1 MTAPQ
6 QLFTMNKLVA
16 EKVVGRGDLFKVRID
31 SLVIVEDFNESRKY
45 NDPAELRAHIDGMK
59 AFVRAG
65 GTLPAIEVFV
75 NPETGATEVVEGHC
89 RTSCFRELLAEDFEV
104 DGKPFT
110 HIPAI
115 PFKGSMAQRRARIVT
130 SNSQLPL
137 SKVGEAKV
145 YQAMRDV
152 DGISPAEIAV
162 LVNKSRGHI
171 DQMLILASGGEEV
184 HQAIT
189 DGVITPTEAV
199 HVVRKHGGGAAQ
211 EIERLK
217 DVAAESGKAKI
228 TGAVRKKAAVSKREW
243 PVNLVSAARSIKKD
257 FGDLTVQGIIL
268 GQAPEKIEVST
279 WAIAELL
286 MAVADIPEDEDPAR
300 VDDRQIDMLD
310 ASWRGEKFVVA
321 IEKPDVDAPSA

>member
-1 MTAPQ
+1 MTTPTQ
-6 QLFTMNKLVA
+6 PFTMNKLVA

-89 RTSCFRELLAEDFEV
+89 RTSAFRELLAEDFEI

-110 HIPAI
+110 TVGAV
-115 PFKGSMAQRRARIVT
+115 PFKGTMAQRRARIVT

-145 YQAMRDV
+145 YQAMREI
-152 DGISPAEIAV
+152 DGIPPAEIAL
-162 LVNKSRGHI
+162 LVNKSRGHV

-189 DGVITPTEAV
+189 AGSITPTEAV
-199 HVVRKHGGGAAQ
+199 HVIRKHGEDAPK

-217 DVAAESGKAKI
+217 EVAAESGKAKI
-228 TGAVRKKAAVSKREW
+228 TGAVRKKAAVVKREW
-243 PVNLVSAARSIKKD
+243 PANLVAASRALRKSFSQEEINE
-257 FGDLTVQGIIL
+257 IIL
-268 GQAPEKIEVST
+268 GEPHAVSVPSD
-279 WAIAELL
+279 IFAELI
-286 MAVADIPEDEDPAR
+286 MAIVEIPEDEEPVVPD
-300 VDDRQIDMLD
+300 VNQMDMLE
-310 ASWRGEKFVVA
+310 GEQ
-321 IEKPDVDAPSA
+321 

>member
-1 MTAPQ
+1 MTTQ
-6 QLFTMNKLVA
+6 HQLFTMNKLVA

-89 RTSCFRELLAEDFEV
+89 RTACFRELLAEDFEA

-110 HIPAI
+110 TIPAI

-137 SKVGEAKV
+137 AKLGEAMV
-145 YQAMRDV
+145 YLAMRDI
-152 DGISPAEIAV
+152 DGLTAAEIATETR
-162 LVNKSRGHI
+162 KSRGHI
-171 DQMLILASGGEEV
+171 DQMLLLATADDDV
-184 HQAIT
+184 RKAIV
-189 DGVITPTEAV
+189 DGVITPTESV
-199 HVVRKHGGGAAQ
+199 HIIRKHGDGAAQ

-217 DVAAESGKAKI
+217 EVAAESGKGKI
-228 TGAVRKKAAVSKREW
+228 TGAVRKKAAVVKKVW
-243 PVNLVSAARSIKKD
+243 PVNVIASARAISKSL
-257 FGDLTVQGIIL
+257 GDGVTAALIL
-268 GQAPEKIEVST
+268 GDAPENIEVNS
-279 WAIAELL
+279 ALLAELL
-286 MAVADIPEDEDPAR
+286 MAVAGIPEDEEMPITN
-300 VDDRQIDMLD
+300 IDQMDLLV
-310 ASWRGEKFVVA
+310 GK
-321 IEKPDVDAPSA
+321 

>member
-45 NDPAELRAHIDGMK
+45 NDPQELRAHIDGMK

-89 RTSCFRELLAEDFEV
+89 RTAAFRELLAEDFEV
-104 DGKPFT
+104 DGKPFAT
-110 HIPAI
+110 IPAI

-137 SKVGEAKV
+137 AKLGEAMV
-145 YQAMRDV
+145 YLAMRDI
-152 DGISPAEIAV
+152 DGLSPAEIATETR
-162 LVNKSRGHI
+162 KSRGHI
-171 DQMLILASGGEEV
+171 DQMLLLATADDDV
-184 HQAIT
+184 RKAII
-189 DGVITPTEAV
+189 DGVITPTESV
-199 HVVRKHGGGAAQ
+199 HIIRKHGDGAAQ

-217 DVAAESGKAKI
+217 EVAAESGKAKI
-228 TGAVRKKAAVSKREW
+228 TGAVRKKAAVVKKVW
-243 PVNLVSAARSIKKD
+243 PVNVIASARAISKSL
-257 FGDLTVQGIIL
+257 GDGVTAALIL
-268 GQAPEKIEVST
+268 GDAPENIEVNS
-279 WAIAELL
+279 ALLAELL
-286 MAVADIPEDEDPAR
+286 MAIADVPEDEIEEPVNTNQMD
-300 VDDRQIDMLD
+300 ILD
-310 ASWRGEKFVVA
+310 G
-321 IEKPDVDAPSA
+321 DDAPSA

>member
-1 MTAPQ
+1 MTTTPT
-6 QLFTMNKLVA
+6 LFTMNKLVA

-59 AFVRAG
+59 AFIKSG

-89 RTSCFRELLAEDFEV
+89 RTSCFRELLAEDFAI
-104 DGKPFT
+104 DGKPFIT
-110 HIPAI
+110 VGAV
-115 PFKGSMAQRRARIVT
+115 PFKGTMAQRRARIVT

-145 YQAMRDV
+145 YQAMHLIDKMHPN
-152 DGISPAEIAV
+152 DIAV
-162 LVNKSRGHI
+162 MVNKSRGHI

-189 DGVITPTEAV
+189 DGVITPTESV
-199 HVVRKHGGGAAQ
+199 HIIRKHGDDAPK

-217 DVAAESGKAKI
+217 EVAAESGKAKI
-228 TGAVRKKAAVSKREW
+228 TGAVRKKAAVVKREW
-243 PVNLVSAARSIKKD
+243 PVNLVAASRALRKSFSQEEINE
-257 FGDLTVQGIIL
+257 IIL
-268 GQAPEKIEVST
+268 GEPHAVSVPSD
-279 WAIAELL
+279 IFAELI
-286 MAVADIPEDEDPAR
+286 MAIVEIPEDEEPVAGNDN
-300 VDDRQIDMLD
+300 QMDMLE
-310 ASWRGEKFVVA
+310 GEQ
-321 IEKPDVDAPSA
+321 

>member
-16 EKVVGRGDLFKVRID
+16 EKVVGRGDLFKVRVD
-31 SLVIVEDFNESRKY
+31 SLVIVEGFNESRKF
-45 NDPAELRAHIDGMK
+45 NDPQELRAHIDGMK
-59 AFVRAG
+59 AFIRAG

-89 RTSCFRELLAEDFEV
+89 RTACFRELLAEDFTI

-110 HIPAI
+110 HVGAV
-115 PFKGSMAQRRARIVT
+115 PFKGTMAQRRARIVT

-145 YQAMRDV
+145 YQAMREI
-152 DGISPAEIAV
+152 DGIPPAEIAL

-184 HQAIT
+184 HQAIV
-189 DGVITPTEAV
+189 DGVIKPTEAV
-199 HVVRKHGGGAAQ
+199 HVIRKHGDNAAE

-217 DVAAESGKAKI
+217 GVAAESGKGKI
-228 TGAVRKKAAVSKREW
+228 TGAVRKKAAVTKREW
-243 PVNLVSAARSIKKD
+243 PVNVIASARAVAKSL
-257 FGDLTVQGIIL
+257 GDDVFEAVIL
-268 GQAPEKIEVST
+268 GNSPELVEVK
-279 WAIAELL
+279 ADLLAELL
-286 MAVADIPEDEDPAR
+286 MAVAEVPEDDEPVVLDNNQMSLIDGVPA
-300 VDDRQIDMLD
+300 D
-310 ASWRGEKFVVA
+310 
-321 IEKPDVDAPSA
+321 

>member
-1 MTAPQ
+1 MTATQP
-6 QLFTMNKLVA
+6 LFTMNKLVA

-89 RTSCFRELLAEDFEV
+89 RTSCFRELLAEDFAV

-110 HIPAI
+110 TVGAV
-115 PFKGSMAQRRARIVT
+115 PFKGTMAQRRARIVT

-145 YQAMRDV
+145 YQAMHLIDKMHPN
-152 DGISPAEIAV
+152 DIAV
-162 LVNKSRGHI
+162 MVGKSRGHI

-184 HQAIT
+184 HEAIGAG
-189 DGVITPTEAV
+189 DISPTEAV
-199 HVVRKHGGGAAQ
+199 KLIREHGEKAPAVLEVLKGAAM
-211 EIERLK
+211 
-217 DVAAESGKAKI
+217 ESGKAKI
-228 TGAVRKKAAVSKREW
+228 TGAVRKKAAVVKREW
-243 PVNLVSAARSIKKD
+243 PVNVVASARAVARSL
-257 FGDLTVQGIIL
+257 GDDVMRQVVT
-268 GQAPEKIEVST
+268 GQCEEVVEIR
-279 WAIAELL
+279 ADLLAELL
-286 MAVADIPEDEDPAR
+286 MAIAEVPEDEDPTNT
-300 VDDRQIDMLD
+300 DDSQLDML
-310 ASWRGEKFVVA
+310 G
-321 IEKPDVDAPSA
+321 DAPAA

>member
-1 MTAPQ
+1 MTTQP

-89 RTSCFRELLAEDFEV
+89 RTACFRELLAEDFEA

-110 HIPAI
+110 TIPAI

-137 SKVGEAKV
+137 AKLGEAMV
-145 YQAMRDV
+145 YLAMRDI
-152 DGISPAEIAV
+152 DGLTAAEIATETR
-162 LVNKSRGHI
+162 KSRGHI
-171 DQMLILASGGEEV
+171 DQMLLLATADDDV
-184 HQAIT
+184 RKAIA
-189 DGVITPTEAV
+189 DGVITPTESV
-199 HVVRKHGGGAAQ
+199 HIIRKHGEGAAQ

-217 DVAAESGKAKI
+217 EVAAESGKGKI
-228 TGAVRKKAAVSKREW
+228 TGAVRKKAAVIKREW
-243 PVNLVSAARSIKKD
+243 PVSLVASARAVRKFFNQEEINSIIV
-257 FGDLTVQGIIL
+257 GDSVPVSIPSEIL
-268 GQAPEKIEVST
+268 
-279 WAIAELL
+279 AELL
-286 MAVADIPEDEDPAR
+286 MAISDIPEDDEPAP
-300 VDDRQIDMLD
+300 VDDRQIDMLEGGD
-310 ASWRGEKFVVA
+310 
-321 IEKPDVDAPSA
+321 DVDNS

>member
-1 MTAPQ
+1 MTTQP

-45 NDPAELRAHIDGMK
+45 NDPVELRAHIDGMK

-89 RTSCFRELLAEDFEV
+89 RTTSFRELALEGFEI
-104 DGKPFT
+104 DGKPLT
-110 HIPAI
+110 HVAAI

-152 DGISPAEIAV
+152 DGIPAAEIAV

-199 HVVRKHGGGAAQ
+199 HVVRKHGDGASQ

-217 DVAAESGKAKI
+217 AVAAESGKGKI
-228 TGAVRKKAAVSKREW
+228 TGAVRKKAAVVKREW
-243 PVNLVSAARSIKKD
+243 PVNVLASARAITKSL
-257 FGDLTVQGIIL
+257 GDGMLNAVIMGHTSEMTEIRTDL
-268 GQAPEKIEVST
+268 L
-279 WAIAELL
+279 AELL
-286 MAVADIPEDEDPAR
+286 MAIADVPEDEEPTL
-300 VDDRQIDMLD
+300 VDDGQMDMLECG
-310 ASWRGEKFVVA
+310 A
-321 IEKPDVDAPSA
+321 

>member
-1 MTAPQ
+1 MTTPQ

-45 NDPAELRAHIDGMK
+45 NDPQELRAHIDGMK

-65 GTLPAIEVFV
+65 GILPAIEVFV

-89 RTSCFRELLAEDFEV
+89 RTACFRELLAEDFEV
-104 DGKPFT
+104 YGNPFT

-115 PFKGSMAQRRARIVT
+115 PFKGSMAQRRGRIVT

-137 SKVGEAKV
+137 AKLGEAMV
-145 YQAMRDV
+145 YLAMRDI
-152 DGISPAEIAV
+152 DGLTAAEIATETR
-162 LVNKSRGHI
+162 KSRGHI
-171 DQMLILASGGEEV
+171 DQMLLLATADDDV
-184 HQAIT
+184 RKAIV
-189 DGVITPTEAV
+189 DGVITPTESV
-199 HVVRKHGGGAAQ
+199 HIIRKHGEGAAQ

-217 DVAAESGKAKI
+217 EVAAESGKGKI
-228 TGAVRKKAAVSKREW
+228 TGAVRKKAAVVKREW
-243 PVNLVSAARSIKKD
+243 PVSLVSAARSIKKE

-279 WAIAELL
+279 WAIAEML
-286 MAVADIPEDEDPAR
+286 MAVADIPED
-300 VDDRQIDMLD
+300 
-310 ASWRGEKFVVA
+310 
-321 IEKPDVDAPSA
+321 

>member
-1 MTAPQ
+1 MSAPQ
-6 QLFTMNKLVA
+6 QSLFTMNKLVA

-59 AFVRAG
+59 AFVRSG

-89 RTSCFRELLAEDFEV
+89 RTTSFRELALEGFEI
-104 DGKPFT
+104 DGKLMT
-110 HIPAI
+110 HVAAI

-152 DGISPAEIAV
+152 DGIPAAEIAL

-199 HVVRKHGGGAAQ
+199 HVVRKHGDGAAQ

-217 DVAAESGKAKI
+217 EVAAESGKGKI
-228 TGAVRKKAAVSKREW
+228 TGAVRKKAAVVKREW
-243 PVNLVSAARSIKKD
+243 PVNLVAASRAIHKA
-257 FGDLTVQGIIL
+257 FTQEEINTIIL
-268 GQAPEKIEVST
+268 GEPHAVSVPSD
-279 WAIAELL
+279 IFAELI
-286 MAVADIPEDEDPAR
+286 MAIIEIPADEEPVL
-300 VDDRQIDMLD
+300 VDDGQIDMLAD
-310 ASWRGEKFVVA
+310 DST
-321 IEKPDVDAPSA
+321 SA

>member
-1 MTAPQ
+1 MTAP

-75 NPETGATEVVEGHC
+75 NPETGSTEVVEGHC
-89 RTSCFRELLAEDFEV
+89 RTAAFRELLAEDFEV

-137 SKVGEAKV
+137 AKLGEAMV
-145 YQAMRDV
+145 YLAMRDI
-152 DGISPAEIAV
+152 DGLTPSEIV
-162 LVNKSRGHI
+162 TETRKSRGHI
-171 DQMLILASGGEEV
+171 DQMLLLATADDDV
-184 HQAIT
+184 RKAII
-189 DGVITPTEAV
+189 DGVITPTESV
-199 HVVRKHGGGAAQ
+199 HIIRKHGDGAAQ

-217 DVAAESGKAKI
+217 EVAAESGKGKI
-228 TGAVRKKAAVSKREW
+228 TGAVRKKAAVVKKVW
-243 PVNLVSAARSIKKD
+243 PVNVIASARALSKSLGTNILEAV
-257 FGDLTVQGIIL
+257 FLGNSAEMVEVNAGIL
-268 GQAPEKIEVST
+268 
-279 WAIAELL
+279 AELL
-286 MAVADIPEDEDPAR
+286 MAIADIPEDEEPVQ
-300 VDDRQIDMLD
+300 VDDRQVDMLE
-310 ASWRGEKFVVA
+310 GE
-321 IEKPDVDAPSA
+321 E

>member
-45 NDPAELRAHIDGMK
+45 NDPQELRAHIDGMK
-59 AFVRAG
+59 SFVRAG

-89 RTSCFRELLAEDFEV
+89 RTSCFRELLAEDFTI

-137 SKVGEAKV
+137 AKLGEAMV
-145 YQAMRDV
+145 YLAMRDI
-152 DGISPAEIAV
+152 DGLSPAEIATETR
-162 LVNKSRGHI
+162 KSRGHI
-171 DQMLILASGGEEV
+171 DQMLLLATADDDV
-184 HQAIT
+184 RKAII
-189 DGVITPTEAV
+189 DGVITPTESV
-199 HVVRKHGGGAAQ
+199 HIIRKHGDGAAQ

-217 DVAAESGKAKI
+217 EVAAESGKDKI

-243 PVNLVSAARSIKKD
+243 PVSLVSAARSIKKD

-286 MAVADIPEDEDPAR
+286 MAISNIPEDEEPIQ
-300 VDDRQIDMLD
+300 VDDRQIDMLE
-310 ASWRGEKFVVA
+310 GE
-321 IEKPDVDAPSA
+321 E

>member
-75 NPETGATEVVEGHC
+75 NPETGATEVIEGHC
-89 RTSCFRELLAEDFEV
+89 RTAAFRELLAEDFEV

-137 SKVGEAKV
+137 AKLGEAMV
-145 YQAMRDV
+145 YLAMRDI
-152 DGISPAEIAV
+152 DGLTAAEIATETR
-162 LVNKSRGHI
+162 KSRGHI
-171 DQMLILASGGEEV
+171 DQMLLLATADDDV
-184 HQAIT
+184 RKAIV
-189 DGVITPTEAV
+189 DGVITPTESV
-199 HVVRKHGGGAAQ
+199 HIIRKHGDGAAQ

-217 DVAAESGKAKI
+217 EVAAESGKGKI
-228 TGAVRKKAAVSKREW
+228 TGAVRKKAAVPKKVW
-243 PVNLVSAARSIKKD
+243 PVNVIASARAISKSL
-257 FGDLTVQGIIL
+257 GDGVTAALIL
-268 GQAPEKIEVST
+268 GDAPENIEVNS
-279 WAIAELL
+279 ALLAELL
-286 MAVADIPEDEDPAR
+286 MAIADIPEDEEPDLAS
-300 VDDRQIDMLD
+300 DAQLDMLGGGD
-310 ASWRGEKFVVA
+310 E
-321 IEKPDVDAPSA
+321 

>member
-1 MTAPQ
+1 MTTTPTI
-6 QLFTMNKLVA
+6 FTMNKLVA

-59 AFVRAG
+59 AFIKSG

-89 RTSCFRELLAEDFEV
+89 RTSCFRELLAEDFSV

-110 HIPAI
+110 TVGAV
-115 PFKGSMAQRRARIVT
+115 PFKGTMAQRRARIVT

-145 YQAMRDV
+145 YQAMHLIDKMHPN
-152 DGISPAEIAV
+152 DIAAM
-162 LVNKSRGHI
+162 VNKSRGHI

-189 DGVITPTEAV
+189 AGSITPTEAV
-199 HVVRKHGGGAAQ
+199 HVIRKHGDDAPK

-217 DVAAESGKAKI
+217 EVAAESGKQKI
-228 TGAVRKKAAVSKREW
+228 TGAVRKKAAVVKREW
-243 PVNLVSAARSIKKD
+243 PVNVVASARAVASSLGESMKAA
-257 FGDLTVQGIIL
+257 VIL
-268 GQAPEKIEVST
+268 GHAPELVEVDS
-279 WAIAELL
+279 ALLAELL
-286 MAVADIPEDEDPAR
+286 MAVADLPEDLVEPEAGNDN
-300 VDDRQIDMLD
+300 QMDMLEGG
-310 ASWRGEKFVVA
+310 A
-321 IEKPDVDAPSA
+321 

>member
-1 MTAPQ
+1 MTTPAP
-6 QLFTMNKLVA
+6 FTMNKLVA

-89 RTSCFRELLAEDFEV
+89 RTSCFRELLAEDFAV

-110 HIPAI
+110 HVGAV
-115 PFKGSMAQRRARIVT
+115 PFKGTMAQRRARIVT

-137 SKVGEAKV
+137 AKLGEAMV
-145 YQAMRDV
+145 YLAMRDI
-152 DGISPAEIAV
+152 DGLTAAEIA
-162 LVNKSRGHI
+162 NETRKSRGHI
-171 DQMLILASGGEEV
+171 DQMLILATADEDV
-184 HQAIT
+184 RKAIL
-189 DGVITPTEAV
+189 DGVITPTESV
-199 HVVRKHGGGAAQ
+199 HVLREHGENSAK

-217 DVAAESGKAKI
+217 AVAAESGKTKI

-243 PVNLVSAARSIKKD
+243 PVNVVASARAMANSLGELMKAA
-257 FGDLTVQGIIL
+257 VIL
-268 GQAPEKIEVST
+268 GQAPELIEVDS
-279 WAIAELL
+279 ALLAELL
-286 MAVADIPEDEDPAR
+286 MAIAEVPEDEIEES
-300 VDDRQIDMLD
+300 VDTNQMDML
-310 ASWRGEKFVVA
+310 EN
-321 IEKPDVDAPSA
+321 E